1 VAASV
6 SEDVWSEQDTNPDAI
21 EAALRELLRER
32 HAANEALAPARVI
45 NLIVI
50 VDREWKGEI
59 ANRLERAGRYHGS
72 RTVLCAVEEG
82 RTTLDAVATVSYEE
96 PKGAALGVM
105 HESVEIDLGPS
116 HLRALQ
122 TICDPVLV
130 SELPTVLWSPHG
142 HPEAVDAVCP
152 LVDVMLLDSD
162 DIDDPVE
169 AFARAERLRKRT
181 YIVDLAWLRT
191 TPWRERLAATF
202 DLPERLAALR
212 EIEELEIRHRE
223 SSMASALLLAGWLSS
238 RLQWDRSHLRLWDGR
253 LAGGAPEGDGEVVV
267 SLHTAEQE
275 APGLAGVTVVTADG
289 TALSLQRG
297 QGGLDAVERDPDG
310 HEYNWKILGAS
321 RGEGGILGEGIR
333 QALLRDSTYLPALT
347 AARGLC
353 PA

>member
-1 VAASV
+1 M
-6 SEDVWSEQDTNPDAI
+6 SEDVWAAQDTNPDAI

-59 ANRLERAGRYHGS
+59 AGRYHGS

-82 RTTLDAVATVSYEE
+82 RTTLDAVATVSYDE
-96 PKGAALGVM
+96 PKGSGLGVM
-105 HESVEIDLGPS
+105 HETVEIDLGPN
-116 HLRALQ
+116 HLRGLQ

-162 DIDDPVE
+162 DIDDPVD
-169 AFARAERLRKRT
+169 AFARAERLRKHT

-202 DLPERLAALR
+202 DLPERLEALR
-212 EIEELEIRHRE
+212 DIEELEIRHRE
-223 SSMASALLLAGWLSS
+223 TSMASALLLAGWLSS
-238 RLQWDRSHLRLWDGR
+238 RLQWEHSRLRLWDGR
-253 LAGGAPEGDGEVVV
+253 LASGAPDDSSDVIV

-275 APGLAGVTVVTADG
+275 APGLAGVTVVTGDG

-297 QGGLDAVERDPDG
+297 EGGLDALERTADG
-310 HEYNWKILGAS
+310 AERGWKILGAS

-333 QALLRDSTYLPALT
+333 QALLRDSTYLPALS